1 MDLPK
6 ITLRDFVEDGSIRS
20 LDADIAVE
28 RLLKEIIT
36 VSYSNERGLA
46 RQLELRLPPT
56 MQLPRDLK
64 LAVQQAVLDCECT
77 TWAEAWQR
85 AWGILSKGTTRDEI
99 IGLAETEY
107 VAEIFLRR
115 YLSIKGLLKV
125 ES

>member
-6 ITLRDFVEDGSIRS
+6 ITLRDFVEDGSITQ
-20 LDADIAVE
+20 LNADRAVE
-28 RLLKEIIT
+28 YFLQQVIT
-36 VSYSNERGLA
+36 IGYSNECGLP
-46 RQLELRLPPT
+46 RQLEVQLPPT

-77 TWAEAWQR
+77 TWTEAWQR
-85 AWGILSKGTTRDEI
+85 AWTILSKGTTRDEI

-115 YLSIKGLLKV
+115 YLTIKGLLKA
-125 ES
+125 